1 MFTELENLPV
11 EDKQFMMMKN
21 GAKFV
26 NGHYQLPLPF
36 EKSSLNNIIEQNN
49 NREKLLEKAIYE
61 K

>member
-36 EKSSLNNIIEQNN
+36 EKSSLNNIIE
-49 NREKLLEKAIYE
+49 
-61 K
+61 